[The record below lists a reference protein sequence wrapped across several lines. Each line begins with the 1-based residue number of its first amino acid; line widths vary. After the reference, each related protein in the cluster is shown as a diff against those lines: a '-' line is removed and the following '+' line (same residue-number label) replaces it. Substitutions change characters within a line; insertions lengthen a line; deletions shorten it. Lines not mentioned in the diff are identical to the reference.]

1 VDDQLLWESDVVDW
15 EKIGFDAYKFVI
27 EQAKER
33 LAEVIKESHAVTK
46 SGMTI
51 LLCYIATLSGLSGYV
66 FSEKFSIT
74 HETDLTIILAIL
86 IAPLS
91 IYAFSL
97 LFKLIY
103 PRDVFFKGSPPKE
116 ILFKEIFEGMTE
128 QEGLKNILLNEIER
142 IQDKIEKLGKS
153 NKKRFSQ
160 YRRTL
165 KISLFFIA
173 IVIFIIVQTVYNQS

>member
-1 VDDQLLWESDVVDW
+1 MCFLR
-15 EKIGFDAYKFVI
+15 A
-27 EQAKER
+27 A
-33 LAEVIKESHAVTK
+33 
-46 SGMTI
+46 
-51 LLCYIATLSGLSGYV
+51 
-66 FSEKFSIT
+66 
-74 HETDLTIILAIL
+74 
-86 IAPLS
+86 
-91 IYAFSL
+91 
-97 LFKLIY
+97 
-103 PRDVFFKGSPPKE
+103 PPKE

-142 IQDKIEKLGKS
+142 IQDKIEKLGES